1 MKEKYPPSASTC
13 ESFDTS
19 RSASLLRVLLAIF
32 VLAKLTITTV
42 PVSAAVK
49 AVPVLPSDLASIDA
63 STIGRMVEV
72 KATIKSITSPQ
83 EGKRAPF
90 RLTLFD
96 EKATITLI
104 IWPDV
109 WEPLNKQYNPSVG
122 DAIDVRALVTEYRD
136 KVQLTLK
143 DVTDFEITSKAP
155 ANASAPEAPAAVNS
169 NASLI
174 AKSSTPQP
182 EGVTNDTHAP
192 SSTTAAIPLSTV
204 SLSMKGQ
211 EIVVQG
217 AVTAVHEPTADRAPY
232 IVTISDG
239 PTNVKLV
246 YWKNIQ
252 ADVGP
257 KIHTGN
263 TVRAKVTVG
272 EYRNALELRLSDA
285 RGVQVVPPPTEK

>member
-1 MKEKYPPSASTC
+1 MKENNPPLGSTV
-13 ESFDTS
+13 ELLAAS
-19 RSASLLRVLLAIF
+19 RSASILRTLLVIF
-32 VLAKLTITTV
+32 VLAGLVITAV
-42 PVSAAVK
+42 PVSAAVR
-49 AVPVLPSDLASIDA
+49 AVPVLPSDLSSIDA
-63 STIGRMVEV
+63 SITGTTVEV
-72 KATIKSITSPQ
+72 KASIKSITPPQ
-83 EGKRAPF
+83 EGRRAPV

-109 WEPLNKQYNPSVG
+109 WEPLNKQYNLSVG
-122 DAIDVRALVTEYRD
+122 DAIGIRALVTEYRG

-143 DVTDFEITSKAP
+143 DVTDFQITSKAP
-155 ANASAPEAPAAVNS
+155 ANASAPEAPVAVNS

-182 EGVTNDTHAP
+182 EGVTNDAHAP
-192 SSTTAAIPLSTV
+192 SSTTAATLLSTV
-204 SLSMKGQ
+204 TLSMKGQ

-217 AVTAVHEPTADRAPY
+217 SVTAVHEPTADRAPY
-232 IVTISDG
+232 IVTLSDG

-252 ADVGP
+252 AEVGP
-257 KIHTGN
+257 KIHMGN

-272 EYRNALELRLSDA
+272 EYHNALELRLSDA
-285 RGVQVVPPPTEK
+285 QGVQVVIPPTEK